1 MLVPVRDV
9 TDSIGQENRVV
20 SYINGVFT
28 SQNDKY
34 GYIEFNLDTAKV
46 IDIMDVSKWQYGQDT
61 CIFDQNGYI
70 VSDNSGGRIRGIT
83 NDIVKVDELKR
94 DTMIT
99 REVSYNG
106 GASLLIM
113 YRDSETGWLFTS
125 VSTPI
130 SESAPMSINMFKNTS
145 VILLGVMIVAFL
157 VLVIIF
163 WRRLY
168 QPFKKLVGKVTD
180 TETMVD
186 MKNAMNF
193 EYVDGVVNMIMESN
207 RAMKNTYLESILVG
221 GRELYFG
228 GLRTAWR
235 MGSQIFYDNN
245 ILAGESI
252 ARAFLGGL
260 GKNVAS
266 PTDCGQPGGGRYG
279 DGWVQTTATVGL

>member
-1 MLVPVRDV
+1 M
-9 TDSIGQENRVV
+9 
-20 SYINGVFT
+20 
-28 SQNDKY
+28 
-34 GYIEFNLDTAKV
+34 
-46 IDIMDVSKWQYGQDT
+46 SKWQYGQDT

-180 TETMVD
+180 AETMVD
-186 MKNAMNF
+186 MKNCH
-193 EYVDGVVNMIMESN
+193 
-207 RAMKNTYLESILVG
+207 
-221 GRELYFG
+221 EL
-228 GLRTAWR
+228 
-235 MGSQIFYDNN
+235 
-245 ILAGESI
+245 
-252 ARAFLGGL
+252 
-260 GKNVAS
+260 
-266 PTDCGQPGGGRYG
+266 
-279 DGWVQTTATVGL
+279 